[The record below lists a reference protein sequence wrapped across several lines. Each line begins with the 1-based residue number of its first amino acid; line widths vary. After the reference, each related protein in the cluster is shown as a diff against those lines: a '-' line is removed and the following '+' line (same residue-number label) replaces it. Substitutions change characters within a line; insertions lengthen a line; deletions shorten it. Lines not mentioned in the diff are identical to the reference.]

1 MRSAVPAFLF
11 SWSMSSPVK
20 IYNLV
25 QADRKARES
34 NNLLYMY
41 RQRVPY
47 LFRLNQGLI
56 TIIIIKLRVW
66 ISGVPISNTL
76 QLL

>member
-1 MRSAVPAFLF
+1 MMRSAVPAFLF
-11 SWSMSSPVK
+11 SWSTSSPGK

-41 RQRVPY
+41 RQHVPY
-47 LFRLNQGLI
+47 LFRLNQ
-56 TIIIIKLRVW
+56 
-66 ISGVPISNTL
+66 
-76 QLL
+76 

>member
-1 MRSAVPAFLF
+1 MMRSAVPAFLF
-11 SWSMSSPVK
+11 SWSTSSPVK

-41 RQRVPY
+41 RQHVPY
-47 LFRLNQGLI
+47 LFRLNQ
-56 TIIIIKLRVW
+56 
-66 ISGVPISNTL
+66 
-76 QLL
+76 

>member
-25 QADRKARES
+25 QADRKGRES

-47 LFRLNQGLI
+47 LLRLNQGLI
-56 TIIIIKLRVW
+56 TIIVMYC
-66 ISGVPISNTL
+66 
-76 QLL
+76 

>member
-1 MRSAVPAFLF
+1 MIRSAVPAFLF

-25 QADRKARES
+25 QAYRKARES

-41 RQRVPY
+41 QQHVPY
-47 LFRLNQGLI
+47 LF
-56 TIIIIKLRVW
+56 
-66 ISGVPISNTL
+66 
-76 QLL
+76 